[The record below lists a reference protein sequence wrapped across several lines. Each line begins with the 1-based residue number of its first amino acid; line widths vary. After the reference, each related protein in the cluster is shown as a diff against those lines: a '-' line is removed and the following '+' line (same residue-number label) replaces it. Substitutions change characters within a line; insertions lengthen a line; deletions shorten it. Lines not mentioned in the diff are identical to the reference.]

1 MSKISK
7 AFESILPV
15 LVEEGKK
22 MIKLNEHYGDE
33 SALNIFFAAY
43 NNMQDEEFNG
53 DYYIFNLNDKDDL
66 KYLVEHEILTACQ
79 IADLYPRCVASG
91 LFRFE
96 VDNYGNRADGVEII
110 GLEALKAILCNN
122 MDALM
127 RCVLMY
133 TPENEKYQKVY
144 NMIVSNEL
152 VIDEDFNQL
161 R

>member
-1 MSKISK
+1 MSEISK

-15 LVEEGKK
+15 LVNAAKRAV
-22 MIKLNEHYGDE
+22 INNERYGDE
-33 SALNIFFAAY
+33 SALTIFLAAY

-66 KYLVEHEILTACQ
+66 KYLVDHEILAAWE
-79 IADLYPRCVASG
+79 IADIYPKCTASG

-110 GLEALKAILCNN
+110 GLDALKAILCNN

-133 TPENEKYQKVY
+133 APENEKYQKVY
-144 NMIVSNEL
+144 NMIVGDEL

>member
-7 AFESILPV
+7 AFECVLPV
-15 LVEEGKK
+15 LVEEAKK
-22 MIKLNEHYGDE
+22 MIKLNERYGDE
-33 SALNIFFAAY
+33 SALNIFLAAY
-43 NNMQDEEFNG
+43 NNMQEEEFNG

-66 KYLVEHEILTACQ
+66 KYLVEHEILAAWQ
-79 IADLYPRCVASG
+79 IADLYPRCTASG
-91 LFRFE
+91 LFRIPLDKDVEF
-96 VDNYGNRADGVEII
+96 EII
-110 GLEALKAILCNN
+110 GLNALKSILCNN

-144 NMIVSNEL
+144 NMIVGDEL